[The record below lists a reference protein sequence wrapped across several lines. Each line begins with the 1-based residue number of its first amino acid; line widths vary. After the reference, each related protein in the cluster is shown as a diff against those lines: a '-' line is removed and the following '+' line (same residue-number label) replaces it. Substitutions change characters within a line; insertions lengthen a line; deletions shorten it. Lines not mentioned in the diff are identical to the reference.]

1 MKNRLSKTIL
11 ILVVLVLLPVS
22 MLSAKAVEFS
32 ANDIDGK
39 TITSD
44 IFKDS
49 KLTMVNIWATYC
61 NPCLSE
67 MPFLAQIAKERDPK
81 EFQMIGIISDVPEN
95 ISSKD
100 RDIIKDFLDT
110 VGSEYPHLLLN
121 QSLYNSIVAGTMA
134 VPTTL
139 FIDSNGEVVA
149 SVIGSN
155 SKAKWDKKINEVL
168 KKL

>member
-1 MKNRLSKTIL
+1 MDNRLTKSI
-11 ILVVLVLLPVS
+11 IVLVLLVLLPVS
-22 MLSAKAVEFS
+22 LFAANSIEFS
-32 ANDIDGK
+32 AKDIDGN
-39 TITSD
+39 TVTSD
-44 IFKDS
+44 IFKNS

-67 MPFLAQIAKERDPK
+67 MPALAQIAKERDPK

-100 RDIIKDFLDT
+100 RGIIKDFLDT
-110 VGSEYPHLLLN
+110 VGSGYPHLLLN
-121 QSLYNSIVAGTMA
+121 QSLYDSMVSGTMA

-139 FIDSNGEVVA
+139 FINDKGEVV
-149 SVIGSN
+149 SNVIGSN